1 MKHKLGYA
9 VYVEWIDSS
18 VCPGWKTEPFCGEP
32 AKIVSCGILVHFDEY
47 GITIALGMSD
57 NEDYHDQMKIPK
69 LAILKVKRI
78 SSFKMRPDKIT
89 L

>member
-1 MKHKLGYA
+1 MGYA

-18 VCPGWKTEPFCGEP
+18 FRPGWENEPFCGEP
-32 AKIVSCGILVHFDEY
+32 AKITSCGILLHFDEY

-57 NEDYHDQMKIPK
+57 NGNYHDQMKIPK
-69 LAILKVKRI
+69 SAILKVKRI
-78 SSFKMRPDKIT
+78 SSFKMRPDKIK

>member
-1 MKHKLGYA
+1 MKNKLGYA

-18 VCPGWKTEPFCGEP
+18 FHQGWEIQPFGGESS
-32 AKIVSCGILVHFDEY
+32 KIVSCGILVHFDEY

-57 NEDYHDQMKIPK
+57 NGNYHDQMKIPK
-69 LAILKVKRI
+69 CSIIKVKRI
-78 SSFKMRPDKIT
+78 SSFKMRPDNIT